1 MSDQGP
7 ALTQSVEFNPKSETI
22 QAAFTETKSLLAGKT
37 TVIAMGDLLTLSAFS
52 LVPPITNTLVGAFST
67 EREALAACKEKQ
79 PDVLYITEHLEQGYG
94 INLAT
99 KVKQVSS
106 KTRVLLILHRENQE
120 VVRDALDA
128 SIEGVAFV
136 SSFGKG
142 VEGDFVKSLTAIAN
156 GATYFP
162 KEVREMA
169 GFEKS
174 QILSDLSERETEV
187 LEALCQGMSNKEIA
201 EVMFVSPE
209 TVKSHVSTIISKF
222 GVKDRTQ
229 VVIASIRAGM

>member
-1 MSDQGP
+1 
-7 ALTQSVEFNPKSETI
+7 
-22 QAAFTETKSLLAGKT
+22 
-37 TVIAMGDLLTLSAFS
+37 MGDLLSLSAFS

-67 EREALAACKEKQ
+67 EREALVACKEKQ
-79 PDVLYITEHLEQGYG
+79 PDLLYITEHLEQGYG

-99 KVKQVSS
+99 KVKEVSA

-142 VEGDFVKSLTAIAN
+142 VEGDFMKSLTAIAN
-156 GATYFP
+156 GTTYFP

-174 QILSDLSERETEV
+174 QILSDLSTREIEV

-209 TVKSHVSTIISKF
+209 TVKSHVSTIISKL

-229 VVIASIRAGM
+229 AVIASIRAGM